1 MNNEVLIYFF
11 YGEDNFRINKEIEKI
26 KSGTLSENE
35 YDFNFDKLIAPSPQ
49 EFLNIAESYPAF
61 TEKRVVQ
68 AEDFDDSFL
77 NDESILEYVKSPSP
91 STLAVF
97 YYNEPKINE
106 NWKFFKE
113 LKNKGYF
120 KLNKIRKLYDNEIPS
135 YIKNLAREKGISIS
149 EESAYYIMRYT
160 GNNLLNIDSELDKI
174 SSGINVSSKSADPK
188 VKTEVPIEK
197 IKSLISFSKK
207 FSVFDLTDKILDRDF
222 RAAFS
227 MFDVLYA
234 DGEEPIKIIAI
245 LYNDLKKLHRAKI
258 QRKSGMNIETIL
270 SSNTVLPFLKGKF
283 LKRLSLFNAKELRNM
298 VKLLEDADLKLKT
311 TSYPPDLIF
320 EEFIFKLSRLP

>member
-11 YGEDNFRINKEIEKI
+11 FGEDNFRITKEIEKI

-35 YDFNFDKLIAPSPQ
+35 YDFNFDKLIAPSPSD
-49 EFLNIAESYPAF
+49 FLNIAESYPAF
-61 TEKRVVQ
+61 AEKRVVQ

-77 NDESILEYVKSPSP
+77 NDDSILEYVKSPSP
-91 STLAVF
+91 STIVIF
-97 YYNEPKINE
+97 YFNEPKINE

-120 KLNKIRKLYDNEIPS
+120 KLNKVRKLYDNEIPS
-135 YIKNLAREKGISIS
+135 YIKNLAKEKGFSIS
-149 EESAYYIMRYT
+149 EESAYYIMRYA

-174 SSGINVSSKSADPK
+174 SSGINAGSKSADSK
-188 VKTEVPIEK
+188 VKTEIPIEK

-234 DGEEPIKIIAI
+234 DGEEPIKIISI
-245 LYNDLKKLHRAKI
+245 LYGEAKNFTGLKCRRNRA
-258 QRKSGMNIETIL
+258 
-270 SSNTVLPFLKGKF
+270 
-283 LKRLSLFNAKELRNM
+283 
-298 VKLLEDADLKLKT
+298 
-311 TSYPPDLIF
+311 
-320 EEFIFKLSRLP
+320 